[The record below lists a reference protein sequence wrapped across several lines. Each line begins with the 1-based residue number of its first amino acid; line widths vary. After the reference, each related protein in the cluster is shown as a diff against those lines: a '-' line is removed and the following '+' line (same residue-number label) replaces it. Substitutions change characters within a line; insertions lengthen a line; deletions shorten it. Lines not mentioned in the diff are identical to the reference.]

1 MTDAASLAV
10 AARPRQDL
18 GVDVAKLLGLT
29 PNEKRH
35 PGRAR
40 LPMVLVRISLL
51 NLCAP
56 EALLWRGRA
65 QGERKLCHLQD
76 KSQQQLAD
84 DALESLRRWLLTKGA
99 RSIQRVM
106 RCPRYL
112 WVLLKCHVC
121 REASILCSPALAANA
136 LSSVPASAFEGRNQ
150 LGPASRCDLA

>member
-10 AARPRQDL
+10 AVRPRQDL

-40 LPMVLVRISLL
+40 LPMVLVRMSLL
-51 NLCAP
+51 NMCAP
-56 EALLWRGRA
+56 EALMWRGRA
-65 QGERKLCHLQD
+65 LGDCKLCHLQD

-99 RSIQRVM
+99 RSIRRVM
-106 RCPRYL
+106 RCLRYL
-112 WVLLKCHVC
+112 WVLLKCHDC

-136 LSSVPASAFEGRNQ
+136 FSSVPASALEACNQ
-150 LGPASRCDLA
+150 LGPASRCNLA